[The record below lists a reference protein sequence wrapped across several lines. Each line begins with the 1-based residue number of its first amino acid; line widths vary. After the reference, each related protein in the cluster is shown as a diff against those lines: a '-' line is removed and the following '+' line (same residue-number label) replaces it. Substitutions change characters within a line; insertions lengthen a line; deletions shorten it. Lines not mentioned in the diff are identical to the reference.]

1 MHAMSPTSSTR
12 FTHGF
17 ADTGDGRIHY
27 AELAGDGPPLVLLHG
42 LGMDWRVW
50 QAVSRRLAPFFHL
63 FMLDLRG
70 HGQSAKPAYGY
81 TLAHYAADVEDVLDH
96 LRLDRVVLVGSS
108 LGGMVAASVE
118 APPDLVSHYVLVDP
132 PLTGGPIREAAVFQ
146 RILELK
152 HRAPEALAGFLGKN
166 NPGAGLFLLRSM
178 SEMWHEASDGVIQGM
193 LDRPADYYAIDA
205 NLRAIES
212 PTLLIQ
218 ADPANGAILTDADA
232 LRALELLRRG
242 SLARVAGAGHA
253 IHAQA
258 PVEFVRLL
266 TEFTGVTTQRAVDP
280 LKQHAR
286 RV

>member
-1 MHAMSPTSSTR
+1 MHAMNPSSSTR

-17 ADTGDGRIHY
+17 ADTGEDPIHY
-27 AELAGDGPPLVLLHG
+27 AELAGDGPPLMLLHG

-50 QAVSRRLAPFFHL
+50 QAVSRRLAPSFHL

-70 HGQSAKPAYGY
+70 HGQSTKPAHGY

-132 PLTGGPIREAAVFQ
+132 PLTGGPIRDAAVFR

-152 HRAPEALAGFLGKN
+152 HRPPEALARFLGEN

-178 SEMWHEASDGVIQGM
+178 SEMWHEAADGVIQDM
-193 LDRPADYYAIDA
+193 LDRPANYYAIDA

-212 PTLLIQ
+212 PTLLLQ
-218 ADPANGAILTDADA
+218 ADPAHGAVLTDADA
-232 LRALELLRRG
+232 LRTLQLLRQG
-242 SLARVAGAGHA
+242 SLTRVAGAGHA
-253 IHAQA
+253 IHAHA

-266 TEFTGVTTQRAVDP
+266 TEFTEVRTRGAG
-280 LKQHAR
+280 
-286 RV
+286 

>member
-1 MHAMSPTSSTR
+1 MHAMNPSSSTR

-17 ADTGDGRIHY
+17 TDTGDGRIHY

-42 LGMDWRVW
+42 IGMDWRVW

-70 HGQSAKPAYGY
+70 HGQSTKPAHGY
-81 TLAHYAADVEDVLDH
+81 TLSHYAADVEDVLDH

-118 APPDLVSHYVLVDP
+118 APPDLVSHFVLVDP
-132 PLTGGPIREAAVFQ
+132 PLTGGPIRDAAVFR

-152 HRAPEALAGFLGKN
+152 HQPPEALARFLGEN

-178 SEMWHEASDGVIQGM
+178 SEMWHGAADGVIEDM

-205 NLRAIES
+205 NLHAIES
-212 PTLLIQ
+212 PTLLMQ
-218 ADPANGAILTDADA
+218 ADPAHGAVLTDTEAV
-232 LRALELLRRG
+232 RTLELLRQGR
-242 SLARVAGAGHA
+242 LARVAGAGHA
-253 IHAQA
+253 IHAHA

-266 TEFTGVTTQRAVDP
+266 TEFTEVGTRGAG
-280 LKQHAR
+280 
-286 RV
+286 

>member
-1 MHAMSPTSSTR
+1 MHAMNPSSSTR

-42 LGMDWRVW
+42 IGMDWRVW

-70 HGQSAKPAYGY
+70 HGRSTKPAHGY

-96 LRLDRVVLVGSS
+96 LRLDRVVLTGSS

-132 PLTGGPIREAAVFQ
+132 PLTGGPIRETAVFR

-152 HRAPEALAGFLGKN
+152 HQAPEALARFLAQN

-178 SEMWHEASDGVIQGM
+178 AEMWQEAADGVIEDM

-212 PTLLIQ
+212 PTLLMQ
-218 ADPANGAILTDADA
+218 ADPAHGAVLTDTEAQRT
-232 LRALELLRRG
+232 LQLLRQG
-242 SLARVAGAGHA
+242 SLARVAGTGHA
-253 IHAQA
+253 IHAHA

-266 TEFTGVTTQRAVDP
+266 TEFTEVRTRGAG
-280 LKQHAR
+280 
-286 RV
+286 

>member
-1 MHAMSPTSSTR
+1 MHAMDPSSSTR

-17 ADTGDGRIHY
+17 ADTGNGRIHY

-70 HGQSAKPAYGY
+70 HGQSAKPAHGY

-118 APPDLVSHYVLVDP
+118 APPDLVSHFVLVDP
-132 PLTGGPIREAAVFQ
+132 PLTGGPIREAAVFR

-152 HRAPEALAGFLGKN
+152 HQPPEALARFLREN

-178 SEMWHEASDGVIQGM
+178 SEMWHEAADGVIEDM
-193 LDRPADYYAIDA
+193 LDRPADYYAIDR

-212 PTLLIQ
+212 PTLLMQ
-218 ADPANGAILTDADA
+218 ADPVHGAVLTDTEAQ
-232 LRALELLRRG
+232 RTLELLRQG
-242 SLARVAGAGHA
+242 SLTRVAGAGHA
-253 IHAQA
+253 IHAHA

-266 TEFTGVTTQRAVDP
+266 TEFAEVGTRGAG
-280 LKQHAR
+280 
-286 RV
+286 